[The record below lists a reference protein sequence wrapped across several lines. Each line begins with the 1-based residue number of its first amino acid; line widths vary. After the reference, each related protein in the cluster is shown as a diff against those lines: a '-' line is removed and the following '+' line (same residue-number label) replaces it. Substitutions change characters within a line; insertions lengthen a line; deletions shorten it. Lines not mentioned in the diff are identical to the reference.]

1 MNDDNEAVPDVR
13 NIKPLGSVRRR
24 PIPWAAADLVV
35 IRDLSAG
42 YHLPGLAE
50 PAVPGVALAAWISRC
65 RDLVLAELA
74 RRGALLF
81 RGFRVENA
89 TELAS
94 VAGACATST
103 LMSYSERSSPRR
115 PVGSGVYTST
125 EYPASKAI
133 FMHNENAYAHT
144 WPRRLCFSC
153 VKPAQQGGATP
164 LADTRR
170 VLQRIDPAIVRGF
183 EDRGVLYVRRFGGPL
198 GLHWRD
204 VFQVDTIDALE
215 EAYAPFGYAIERRAD
230 ERVITRRRG
239 QAVIVHPESS
249 ERSWFNHAAFFHR
262 SGLGEN
268 LDGIVAEKDLPADTF
283 YGDGEV
289 IAPETVAAIRDA
301 YHRETVRFTW
311 QAGDVVLVDN
321 LITAH
326 GRDAF
331 VGERVVHVAMVDP
344 MSYTD
349 TLSNGGQ

>member
-1 MNDDNEAVPDVR
+1 MTEDNEAVPEVR
-13 NIKPLGSVRRR
+13 NIKLLGSVRRR
-24 PIPWAAADLVV
+24 PIPRATADLVV

-42 YHLPGLAE
+42 CYLPGLAE

-81 RGFRVENA
+81 RGFHVESA
-89 TELAS
+89 AALAS

-115 PVGSGVYTST
+115 PVGGGVYTST

-153 VKPAQQGGATP
+153 VTPAQQGGATP

-170 VLQRIDPAIVRGF
+170 VLQRIDPAIIRRF
-183 EDRGVLYVRRFGGPL
+183 EERGVLYVRRFGGPL

-204 VFQVDTIDALE
+204 VFQVDTVDALE
-215 EAYAPFGYAIERRAD
+215 RTYAPFGYAIERGAD

-239 QAVIVHPESS
+239 QAVIAHPESR

-283 YGDGEV
+283 YGDGETV
-289 IAPETVAAIRDA
+289 ASEIVAAIRDA

-311 QAGDVVLVDN
+311 QAGDVLLVDN

-331 VGERVVHVAMVDP
+331 VGERAVHVAMVDP

-349 TLSNGGQ
+349 ELSNGGQ